1 MAKFVL
7 DPEEELLRGL
17 TPAQVRAI
25 RRLYEG
31 DCDLN
36 AGELA
41 RVAAGFREAAKRC
54 DVLAVE
60 KANVKKGKSRLI
72 LGALFTHRP
81 AHETDRLQGDAIRKQ
96 YPKAKHP
103 ELYGVT
109 QHKETVDIKVGT
121 VGG

>member
-7 DPEEELLRGL
+7 NPEEALLRGL

-25 RRLYEG
+25 RRLHEG

-41 RVAAGFREAAKRC
+41 RVAAGLREEAKLIEAKG
-54 DVLAVE
+54 VK
-60 KANVKKGKSRLI
+60 KARVKKGKQRLI
-72 LGALFTHRP
+72 SGTLFTHKP
-81 AHETDRLQGDAIRKQ
+81 AHETERLKGDVIRLK

-109 QHKETVDIKVGT
+109 QHKEAVDIKVGP
-121 VGG
+121 VEA